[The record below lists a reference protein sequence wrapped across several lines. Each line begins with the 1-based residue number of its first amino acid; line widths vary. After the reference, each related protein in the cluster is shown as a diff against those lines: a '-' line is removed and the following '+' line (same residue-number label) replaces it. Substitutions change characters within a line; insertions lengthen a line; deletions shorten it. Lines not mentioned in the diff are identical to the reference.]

1 MPRGRASRD
10 SSSLRKSWSGDTF
23 VGRKRLEK
31 SLSPRGISMKSSTAL
46 NGGEDRV
53 GEPQETRKTRLWK
66 THHEDLQRERKRV
79 AAGEEGSRQG
89 FFAKEF

>member
-1 MPRGRASRD
+1 
-10 SSSLRKSWSGDTF
+10 
-23 VGRKRLEK
+23 
-31 SLSPRGISMKSSTAL
+31 MKSSTAL

-89 FFAKEF
+89 FFAKVLVFLGSMVKGNSGE

>member
-1 MPRGRASRD
+1 
-10 SSSLRKSWSGDTF
+10 
-23 VGRKRLEK
+23 
-31 SLSPRGISMKSSTAL
+31 MKSSTAL